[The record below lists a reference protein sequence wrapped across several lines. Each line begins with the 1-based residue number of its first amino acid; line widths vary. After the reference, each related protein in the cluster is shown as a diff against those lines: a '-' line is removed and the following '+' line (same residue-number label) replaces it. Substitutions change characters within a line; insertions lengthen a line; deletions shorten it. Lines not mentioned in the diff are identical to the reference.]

1 MHRVAVLLLPPVV
14 GFDATIAPTLFSSAT
29 DADGNAL
36 YEVVTCGLTAGPVA
50 ATSGFDIVPSAGADA
65 LAVADTVVIPGTR
78 YAPARIDGVLSAE
91 VSAALALIRPGTR
104 LVSICTGAFVLAAA
118 GLLDGRPATTH
129 WKFADAMR
137 RMHPEVLVDENV
149 LFVDDGDI
157 LTSAGLAAGIDL
169 CLHIIRRDHG
179 AQVANAVAR
188 YCVVPPWREGGQAQ
202 FIDRHVP
209 TPDDHSTATT
219 REWALGHLD
228 DELTVQRLARHAK
241 MSARTFNR
249 RFREETGESPGAWIR
264 SRRVDRAR
272 ELLESR
278 DLPIDEVARL
288 SGLGTG
294 GNLRHHLRRGMGMS
308 PSSYRKVYQG
318 PNPCRRRRALPT
330 MARMAE
336 PLIVSIRGRAPEM
349 HAESW
354 VAPNASLIGQVSLA
368 ARASVWYGATLRAEA
383 EPIEIGFGTNIQDG
397 VTIHVDPEFPVKI
410 GAGVSVGH
418 NAVLHGCEVEDDV
431 LIGMGAVILNGAR
444 IGKGSLIAASA
455 LVLAGRRGAAAI
467 ARHRCAGRCS
477 ARTQRRRDR
486 PQPLQ
491 RRVLPAID
499 RFAPHRDRLTVQVPF
514 GRARVRTYGESNANT
529 GHRGHRLCRL
539 PARHRITVPGPRCRR
554 HVAQRRSAG
563 RLRLEW

>member
-1 MHRVAVLLLPPVV
+1 V

-36 YEVVTCGLTAGPVA
+36 YEVVTCGLTDGPVA
-50 ATSGFDIVPSAGADA
+50 ATSGFDIVPSTGADA

-78 YAPARIDGVLSAE
+78 YPPARVDGVLSAE

-104 LVSICTGAFVLAAA
+104 LVSICTGAFILAAA

-129 WKFADAMR
+129 WQFADAMR

-209 TPDDHSTATT
+209 TQDHHSTATT
-219 REWALGHLD
+219 REWALSHLD

-318 PNPCRRRRALPT
+318 A
-330 MARMAE
+330 
-336 PLIVSIRGRAPEM
+336 
-349 HAESW
+349 
-354 VAPNASLIGQVSLA
+354 
-368 ARASVWYGATLRAEA
+368 
-383 EPIEIGFGTNIQDG
+383 
-397 VTIHVDPEFPVKI
+397 
-410 GAGVSVGH
+410 
-418 NAVLHGCEVEDDV
+418 
-431 LIGMGAVILNGAR
+431 
-444 IGKGSLIAASA
+444 
-455 LVLAGRRGAAAI
+455 
-467 ARHRCAGRCS
+467 
-477 ARTQRRRDR
+477 
-486 PQPLQ
+486 
-491 RRVLPAID
+491 
-499 RFAPHRDRLTVQVPF
+499 
-514 GRARVRTYGESNANT
+514 
-529 GHRGHRLCRL
+529 
-539 PARHRITVPGPRCRR
+539 
-554 HVAQRRSAG
+554 
-563 RLRLEW
+563 